1 MLTKYS
7 KPRLWRNISKIRQ
20 KISKWLLILLN
31 HRLNSLFVKIL
42 WKNQSSL
49 SLSKSISYSRPQVI
63 YIRGV
68 TTLHMVSS
76 ELTAAKKESLGLR
89 LFKE

>member
-20 KISKWLLILLN
+20 KMSKCLLILLN

-63 YIRGV
+63 YMRGV
-68 TTLHMVSS
+68 TTLHMVSL
-76 ELTAAKKESLGLR
+76 ELTAVKKESLGLH

>member
-20 KISKWLLILLN
+20 KMSKWLLILLN

-63 YIRGV
+63 YMRGV
-68 TTLHMVSS
+68 TTLHMVSL
-76 ELTAAKKESLGLR
+76 ELTAVKKESLGLH

>member
-20 KISKWLLILLN
+20 KMSKWLLILLN

-49 SLSKSISYSRPQVI
+49 SLSKSISYSWPQVI
-63 YIRGV
+63 YMRGV